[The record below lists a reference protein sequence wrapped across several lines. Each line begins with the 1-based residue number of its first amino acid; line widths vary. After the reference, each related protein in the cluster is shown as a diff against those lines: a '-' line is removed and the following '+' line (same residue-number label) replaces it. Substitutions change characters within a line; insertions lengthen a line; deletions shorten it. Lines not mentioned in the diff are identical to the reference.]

1 MINTDDE
8 FNPERV
14 AVTVPLRLRNWA
26 LLRPGTV
33 GLRNWFTSI
42 ISVCGAMLLLGGAG
56 CSTFNRD
63 WKTSEQTV
71 AQTND
76 IQGRWEGTWLS
87 QTKGHHGS
95 LRCLLTRETDYQYEA
110 RFHAT
115 YWKVFRFGYA
125 VQLIATPADGA
136 YQFRGDADLGWL
148 AGGTYHYEGTVTPTN
163 FFSTYRAAGD
173 HGIFQMH
180 RP

>member
-1 MINTDDE
+1 MISQ
-8 FNPERV
+8 
-14 AVTVPLRLRNWA
+14 LRNWVTA
-26 LLRPGTV
+26 V
-33 GLRNWFTSI
+33 IAVW
-42 ISVCGAMLLLGGAG
+42 GAVLLLSTTG

-63 WKTSEQTV
+63 WNAS
-71 AQTND
+71 AQASPKTND
-76 IQGRWEGTWLS
+76 LQGRWEGTWLS

-115 YWKVFRFGYA
+115 YWKAFRFGYT
-125 VQLIATPADGA
+125 VQLIVTPSEAA
-136 YQFRGDADLGWL
+136 YQCRGDADLGWL

-180 RP
+180 RPEGK